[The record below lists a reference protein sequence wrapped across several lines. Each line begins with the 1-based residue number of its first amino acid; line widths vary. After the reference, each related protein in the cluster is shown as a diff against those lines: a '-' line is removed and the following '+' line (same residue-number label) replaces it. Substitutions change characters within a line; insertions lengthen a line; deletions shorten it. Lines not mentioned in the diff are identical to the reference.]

1 MEHSGSKK
9 MSASKPKGKAAM
21 PAKKAA
27 KGKTAS
33 KKK

>member
-1 MEHSGSKK
+1 MKNSGSKK

-21 PAKKAA
+21 PAKAA
-27 KGKTAS
+27 KGKGYSS

>member
-1 MEHSGSKK
+1 MKNSGSKK

-21 PAKKAA
+21 PAKAA
-27 KGKTAS
+27 KGKMSS